1 MKKLNFR
8 IIFIQLI
15 GIMFL
20 INGLLQLRFYTAA
33 EKIIYIRKNL
43 RNSKTQGRD
52 PLFPAETDI
61 FDFWSSIYVWIFL
74 GMLIGIC
81 LVSYINW
88 KNKLSALN
96 NIIIAL
102 CLYIVLRLQF
112 FRKGILSDVFHP
124 FTASLSDDLAIQF
137 FIEGIIFTFIG
148 FIILYA
154 SGYSNL
160 FNFKKNIGKS

>member
-8 IIFIQLI
+8 IILIQFI
-15 GIMFL
+15 GIIFL
-20 INGLLQLRFYTAA
+20 INGILQLRFYTAA
-33 EKIIYIRKNL
+33 EKIIYIRKHFGHT
-43 RNSKTQGRD
+43 KTGVRD
-52 PLFPAETDI
+52 PLFPAEADI
-61 FDFWSSIYVWIFL
+61 SDFWSSVYVWIFP
-74 GMLIGIC
+74 GMILGIC

-102 CLYIVLRLQF
+102 CLYMVLRFKF

-124 FTASLSDDLAIQF
+124 FTATLSDNPTVQF

-148 FIILYA
+148 SIILY
-154 SGYSNL
+154 SSVYLNL
-160 FNFKKNIGKS
+160 FYAKKNAVSN